1 MSARGDDTR
10 ARLVQATADVVR
22 RLGYARATT
31 RAIAEAAGVAEGT
44 IYRHFPHKQQLFLAA
59 VMERNQAVVDAV
71 AALPGAAGTGTV
83 RENVSGALHTL
94 ARLRD
99 DMLPMELALMADPD
113 LVRER
118 RRFVADAA
126 HEPGSP
132 ITHLATYLGNEQRLG
147 RVRPDMD
154 AGRAA
159 VILLATLFGTAML
172 AEGDDPSQS
181 GILETAVDMLLLG
194 MEPRP

>member
-22 RLGYARATT
+22 RLGYARTTT

-59 VMERNQAVVDAV
+59 VMDRNQAVVAAV
-71 AALPGAAGTGTV
+71 AALPDAAGTGTV
-83 RENVSGALHTL
+83 RANVSSALHTL
-94 ARLRD
+94 GRLRD
-99 DMLPMELALMADPD
+99 DLLPMELALMADPE

-126 HEPGSP
+126 HEPDSP
-132 ITHLATYLGNEQRLG
+132 VTHLARYLAAEQQLG
-147 RVRPDMD
+147 RVRGDIDP
-154 AGRAA
+154 GRAA
-159 VILLATLFGTAML
+159 VTLLATLFGVAML
-172 AEGDDPSQS
+172 AEGDDQVQV
-181 GILETAVDMLLLG
+181 GLVETAVDMLLLG
-194 MEPRP
+194 LEPRP